1 MANDWVGALMWGMMW
16 GYGKWISYRI
26 VKLGVGLEIWY
37 EVGKFGV
44 GGGWVW
50 DTEGGRQIR
59 EVMSSR
65 ERGRNIFKPGVHL
78 MKVLTDIYIRFN
90 VRPTRRST

>member
-1 MANDWVGALMWGMMW
+1 M
-16 GYGKWISYRI
+16 
-26 VKLGVGLEIWY
+26 
-37 EVGKFGV
+37 
-44 GGGWVW
+44 W